1 MALTYYIRSW
11 DPRSTYPKNPQEG
24 DICYTITLDQTW
36 APVGGVKKDNIVKEE
51 VYQNGAWV
59 EQGGGGSSLTTLYD
73 GDYESEPGPG
83 FALSTLTMDTTIETE
98 PAELS
103 VIYGGAE
110 YTLPKIVGI
119 ASYGEM
125 DGKTPSFENYPVAI
139 NLTGDVG
146 YDTILLFTEQA
157 ESGSII
163 VSADLG
169 GGSTSLYT
177 DCVVTLNKTAGVS
190 GDSVVALPSVEKN
203 PNAPT
208 YGIVGECIYTGGS
221 WSGGSYIC
229 PLYDGNLTIFITST
243 SGDKF
248 QVASGDATTSV
259 DGKEVYVHG
268 DCTIDIIADK

>member
-11 DPRSTYPKNPQEG
+11 DPRSTYPTNPQDG

-59 EQGGGGSSLTTLYD
+59 EQGGGGGSTLTTLYD
-73 GDYESEPGPG
+73 GDYESELGPG
-83 FALSTLTMDTTIETE
+83 FALCALTMDTTIETE

-103 VIYGGAE
+103 VIYGGEE
-110 YTLPKIVGI
+110 YTLPKIQGI
-119 ASYGEM
+119 AGYGEM
-125 DGKTPSFENYPVAI
+125 DGRTPSFENYPVAI

-163 VSADLG
+163 VSAG

-177 DCVVTLNKTAGVS
+177 DCVVKLNKTAGVS
-190 GDSVVALPSVEKN
+190 GYSVVALPSVEKN

-208 YGIVGECIYTGGS
+208 YGIVGECIYTDAS

-229 PLYDGNLTIFITST
+229 PLYDGNLTIFITYT
-243 SGDKF
+243 SSDKF

-259 DGKEVYVHG
+259 DGKKVYVHG